1 MATKFPDDIDTFPT
15 MQDITAA
22 DASKLSQFQALM
34 RTGNFAEARNILLQ
48 ITDYDKKI
56 ITASLL
62 NDMLGALTALEKY
75 YADRWSPAIVCSE
88 TEPLGQDAGDYWF
101 QIVGEV

>member
-34 RTGNFAEARNILLQ
+34 QTGNFAEARNI
-48 ITDYDKKI
+48 
-56 ITASLL
+56 
-62 NDMLGALTALEKY
+62 
-75 YADRWSPAIVCSE
+75 
-88 TEPLGQDAGDYWF
+88 PL
-101 QIVGEV
+101 